1 MGFAQVAVELD
12 LSAHFTRLHNSISVD
27 KFRPLHLRYLSYDAA
42 NNNFKLLLDKGDSAK
57 GLSPSKLS
65 DTLKGTVPEE
75 ELKSSTQE
83 LLNYF
88 FVGISLPNDSFW
100 VNLRPDSPDNVIDPY
115 LAQTDVGKILLE
127 ADLQLKKDT
136 SLATSPQTIE
146 GKEYWNKLYKKAE
159 ELYGPESITIPT
171 LTRPWIVPG
180 EIIIRESTDNAYIY
194 KATLK
199 VMLEQDYLQAPSSG
213 LQAMSLAQYTFKDE
227 RSKALN
233 EYSTQLIKETI
244 IPKLTK
250 DVNTAKRYAPLR
262 QVYYSLILAQ
272 WFKQK
277 FSGKGGLYSYLIDK
291 RELNNLTSKN
301 PWDKQ
306 TYFKAYQTSFQ
317 KGEYNLKE
325 PVYTPQGQV
334 IRSYMSGGMN
344 LGIYNINSSPV
355 TIEGTRKI
363 SGNIINAGKLFLV
376 TLLATGALTVASIG
390 TVAANELDKKGV
402 VDVII
407 EKVVQT
413 SPDGAGFYIPEVK
426 PIPEPQDKSPGYMD
440 FKAIDSLGLHNE
452 KQRREL
458 VAPVLEE
465 FPDAKKFFKYPERLS
480 PKALREIAKNRLD
493 DRRDDPRKLAVVLMA
508 EGGGNDSALMWTKHV
523 DDLMS
528 LGYRVMYYEIKNIED
543 IVGGVEDATK
553 TGKKIDFFSITSHS
567 DTIFNIMLLRG
578 AFRFSSWLTTS
589 KSNEEKL
596 KAAFQGRVSN
606 YAIFALDTCFGGR
619 DKKEDPGNFGNWF
632 RRVLGDGKQD
642 IWSTPT
648 RTKLIGIER
657 RGGMIIFYFNFFGGK
672 QDFYISFLG
681 DSNGSLIAQLPSVSS
696 PSSEKTS
703 AASPVEEKS
712 ASSAIRGTNLE
723 ERKLEDI
730 IKTAVSQNRAAIL
743 KRPYSEKGDSGG
755 VITPELVTMLCGL
768 MRDDIARRVVA
779 MFPPG
784 EIRTKRTTRWLLGG
798 KIISRILDFFGGGKT
813 KIILHQAKRLFGGYK
828 HAFLVVVF
836 PQGKAYL
843 VDTTFLQFFNDG
855 LSETILEKNQQV
867 HPGWSGLV
875 ERLLNEGYIE
885 LDDEVAN
892 MYGNLLQGETFSG
905 ETFDMHKLL
914 VSPTDEPDYTA
925 GEMIRFMGPL
935 QSEPG
940 SSLATAASP
949 IERKEPLSKHGLNIV
964 TASKKLIL
972 QINSKEIR
980 DEINGILLAC
990 SDNLTKNALTNI
1002 FIIGRLAD
1010 KGYLDKRVLP
1020 IIRDIIR
1027 LKGIGRTLNKS
1038 AILNIGGLE
1047 AFLREIDYTW
1057 QLLGKNLDGDKL
1069 SSFNAFDLAVKDNN
1083 GALLS
1088 VVDALGTLI
1097 LKNGDT
1103 VPVLIEMQR
1112 GNGIFKDSSV
1122 KSEKEALEW
1131 IEKQI
1136 KEHIGKLAGKGLGTS
1151 QSFDTHIAQSEHYS
1165 DALARQAEALG
1176 IDKNLYIQSWI
1187 EKQDTHR
1194 LHLLKHAILGY
1205 SEQLQ
1210 KALSGPTIQALV
1222 KEYEKK
1228 YNFHIYLVACS
1239 DFNIEAMI
1247 RSSNF
1252 DSRYI
1257 QRISQNIDTEVKNTD
1272 KEITQLKV
1280 TLSRDFKVRPEVVS
1294 FMFAEE
1300 GDIDIIRKALARINE
1315 LKSVFSQY
1323 QQKKNEILD
1332 AYGIPEPQRAQ
1343 YLVEDNF
1350 GHLVARDR
1358 HDALRGFENL
1368 AWSGFSAIGR
1378 SSPGVLDEYGSK
1390 TNEKILN
1397 GLLEGFEIQL
1407 LFDTYK
1413 GETGDEFSNEVSKIR
1428 EKYKITSSANA
1439 GLTGSAASPVEQGTK
1454 IIKSMSIALAT
1465 FITTG
1470 LIRVEALA
1478 QQITIPKPGLWGF
1491 FGTMNNLSREDQ
1503 SLIVY
1508 GVLFGATVLPTI
1520 IWFIYSQLIRPYLEK
1535 NSLRDFEK
1543 GLFEINNI
1551 SLAYD
1556 GIRIKT
1562 DKGTIHLS
1570 KYEITI
1576 YSNRGR
1582 RISKVYSELSGE
1594 QNKEDRIFFREQ
1606 ILDKIEGYIVQSQNT
1621 EDREQFWSQY
1631 ITLFS
1636 GTYYDAAGKKDAE
1649 RRKRIAKSLEVFYDN
1664 DIRKI
1669 KEIFPEWSY
1678 QEIII
1683 NDSSIDKINPR
1694 DVFIYYLYREPKAL
1708 EVILVNKIEFLEDSL
1723 IERAVEGLLIRIIP
1737 QLKDGFIYGEE
1748 RLDKDIIL
1756 AKLKSERRFR
1766 IPGYFEEYI
1775 SLLQAYV
1782 NQQAPS
1788 FQEDKYEIKETQAR
1802 SWSYDKTEREN
1813 IDELLSKG
1821 RDGRDFSGHLAM
1833 HQTKIWELFEAIL
1846 TAGYIIPADIFETLN
1861 EKNQFQQMLKEGK
1874 VGSLIATDFVHFS
1887 IDKRIGYLNSR
1898 YAFVYPLEM
1907 FLENQA
1913 FILDPLSVDDWAVG
1927 GFSAN
1932 PEHESHK
1939 IPVRNAIILAPKSEQ
1954 ENMEKL
1960 LSNLE
1965 QGYPGWQRPKRIFY
1979 YEGQSAEDGLKEL
1992 QEKYNLKQPIERVA
2006 ISRAPKIIRKL
2017 QEGKFKCD
2025 LIGRKSISLLSIKDV
2040 SDING
2045 IIKYH
2050 DVAHL
2055 RRLQEVQDFSKQLEE
2070 LSERVLSSMSIGD
2083 IEVKDTGSSKRGT
2096 YQERDSSFPDDF
2108 DLMVNLS
2115 GAVLTD
2121 PQLEEFGK
2129 KLADELQA
2137 KNWLKTI
2144 YGESEFRVAPES
2156 FISHRDGRSLVKIKV
2171 FRGNEQNI
2179 PVLLIDVNFFSD
2191 SGGADGIRYQQKFW
2205 ENLDKILSGLPEKD
2219 REEGKQHILAIIRS
2233 LKAIFKN
2240 NGVYGWVEGGLR
2252 GVGTEQL
2259 SLQLNGVEDEF
2270 GTPKN
2275 AAFTSIDDFKK
2286 IYSITNALFILEEAM
2301 FNGQKYSG
2309 LEGFRK
2315 NLPLWD
2321 PGSLSPTRLTDRVNE
2336 MALRRLID
2344 ITTEAKNSLGNIIE
2358 TATVSSAASPV
2369 TIKEIDAYV
2378 IKNNSLEVETGIVTA
2393 GGIQQEVVLDKT
2405 NVPPKYLRVGDI
2417 IIKDKELIMPD
2428 YPPLKKYIVLTVNTK
2443 DHLEFADYA
2452 IPFIAAMLNQEF
2464 EDKIVEE
2471 DGIGTGILSLIALK
2485 KKAKRIVGIESV
2497 PEKLTLA
2504 KEVFESEGYT
2514 VKQLKLSDWRSDVS
2528 QEAEKIDYQV
2538 ILIEGKLSDWYKVA
2552 PEEREKIAGGR
2563 LEIRLAELGP
2573 MYKIHPELVS
2583 DALLKYKNENTI
2595 LGGYLDGTGN
2605 RLGGDSSYNMKMGI
2619 EEGFREI
2626 ALNIYKLDGTKRI
2639 EKLSDLLEKYGVRVS
2654 THSRESGSSFSALTV
2669 QPEASSA
2676 IDQAA
2681 ESAASPVKYAE
2692 EVSKKINQKA
2702 GRVTQEAF
2710 EALYGVIRLEN
2721 FASSPMNN
2729 VDTQIRLYRT
2739 YSANDILEP
2748 LKLNK
2753 EDVYV
2758 DLAGGPGTVSAAA
2771 ASMAGRVIYVDISE
2785 KNIPLVKGIINYA
2798 KNPSVLE
2805 ALKEKPLLD
2814 VKNYLEKL
2822 KNENYEIMPAT
2833 NVEILLTDAQKLP
2846 LADNS
2851 VSKLS
2856 VTDVFHWISQR
2867 GGKVGVDNVIKEML
2881 RVTKSGGLLHI
2892 KYDFPSR
2899 SEEFIEYFKQLAQ
2912 NLGVE
2917 VIIIEDT
2924 VIGGVVL
2931 EVKNKTNASSS
2942 LISDKGGIDLRALPI
2957 TTQPINLGLISANLR
2972 DSPQKTGTVPSDR
2985 ELKEEWARIENMLA
2999 AGLIPSSERIK
3010 EYLQS
3015 CCQKQDYNQE
3025 IDKVLSCIA
3034 DILRLEEERVA
3045 STDSALK
3052 EVLVLLE
3059 LDKPVEQ
3066 MQLALAQI
3074 TVEPKEP
3081 KTIEQ

>member
-1 MGFAQVAVELD
+1 MNKKLSKIISIFLCLCFLSQQIGFAQVAAELD

-27 KFRPLHLRYLSYDAA
+27 KFRPLHLRYLSYDNL
-42 NNNFKLLLDKGDSAK
+42 NNNFKLLLDKGTDLEK
-57 GLSPSKLS
+57 GIGTGKGKEEQE
-65 DTLKGTVPEE
+65 DALKVKT
-75 ELKSSTQE
+75 KE

-136 SLATSPQTIE
+136 STATSPQTIE
-146 GKEYWNKLYKKAE
+146 GKEYWGKLYKKAE
-159 ELYGPESITIPT
+159 ELFGIESITIPT

-199 VMLEQDYLQAPSSG
+199 VMLEQDYL
-213 LQAMSLAQYTFKDE
+213 AQGKGISTGTGTGIDYSFKDE
-227 RSKALN
+227 RLKKLN
-233 EYSTQLIKETI
+233 EYSTQLIRETI

-277 FSGKGGLYSYLIDK
+277 FYAQDGLYSHLIDQ
-291 RELNNLTSKN
+291 RNLTDLGSKQ

-344 LGIYNINSSPV
+344 FGDTLASSSIVGTARVLPKNLIN
-355 TIEGTRKI
+355 KAI
-363 SGNIINAGKLFLV
+363 SVSGSMDAFSINNPEI
-376 TLLATGALTVASIG
+376 TAS
-390 TVAANELDKKGV
+390 APASK
-402 VDVII
+402 
-407 EKVVQT
+407 
-413 SPDGAGFYIPEVK
+413 
-426 PIPEPQDKSPGYMD
+426 IPEP
-440 FKAIDSLGLHNE
+440 
-452 KQRREL
+452 
-458 VAPVLEE
+458 
-465 FPDAKKFFKYPERLS
+465 
-480 PKALREIAKNRLD
+480 
-493 DRRDDPRKLAVVLMA
+493 
-508 EGGGNDSALMWTKHV
+508 
-523 DDLMS
+523 
-528 LGYRVMYYEIKNIED
+528 
-543 IVGGVEDATK
+543 
-553 TGKKIDFFSITSHS
+553 
-567 DTIFNIMLLRG
+567 
-578 AFRFSSWLTTS
+578 
-589 KSNEEKL
+589 
-596 KAAFQGRVSN
+596 
-606 YAIFALDTCFGGR
+606 
-619 DKKEDPGNFGNWF
+619 
-632 RRVLGDGKQD
+632 
-642 IWSTPT
+642 
-648 RTKLIGIER
+648 
-657 RGGMIIFYFNFFGGK
+657 
-672 QDFYISFLG
+672 
-681 DSNGSLIAQLPSVSS
+681 
-696 PSSEKTS
+696 
-703 AASPVEEKS
+703 
-712 ASSAIRGTNLE
+712 
-723 ERKLEDI
+723 
-730 IKTAVSQNRAAIL
+730 
-743 KRPYSEKGDSGG
+743 
-755 VITPELVTMLCGL
+755 
-768 MRDDIARRVVA
+768 
-779 MFPPG
+779 
-784 EIRTKRTTRWLLGG
+784 
-798 KIISRILDFFGGGKT
+798 
-813 KIILHQAKRLFGGYK
+813 
-828 HAFLVVVF
+828 
-836 PQGKAYL
+836 
-843 VDTTFLQFFNDG
+843 
-855 LSETILEKNQQV
+855 
-867 HPGWSGLV
+867 
-875 ERLLNEGYIE
+875 
-885 LDDEVAN
+885 
-892 MYGNLLQGETFSG
+892 
-905 ETFDMHKLL
+905 
-914 VSPTDEPDYTA
+914 
-925 GEMIRFMGPL
+925 
-935 QSEPG
+935 
-940 SSLATAASP
+940 
-949 IERKEPLSKHGLNIV
+949 
-964 TASKKLIL
+964 
-972 QINSKEIR
+972 
-980 DEINGILLAC
+980 
-990 SDNLTKNALTNI
+990 
-1002 FIIGRLAD
+1002 
-1010 KGYLDKRVLP
+1010 
-1020 IIRDIIR
+1020 
-1027 LKGIGRTLNKS
+1027 
-1038 AILNIGGLE
+1038 
-1047 AFLREIDYTW
+1047 
-1057 QLLGKNLDGDKL
+1057 
-1069 SSFNAFDLAVKDNN
+1069 
-1083 GALLS
+1083 
-1088 VVDALGTLI
+1088 
-1097 LKNGDT
+1097 
-1103 VPVLIEMQR
+1103 
-1112 GNGIFKDSSV
+1112 
-1122 KSEKEALEW
+1122 
-1131 IEKQI
+1131 
-1136 KEHIGKLAGKGLGTS
+1136 
-1151 QSFDTHIAQSEHYS
+1151 
-1165 DALARQAEALG
+1165 
-1176 IDKNLYIQSWI
+1176 
-1187 EKQDTHR
+1187 
-1194 LHLLKHAILGY
+1194 
-1205 SEQLQ
+1205 
-1210 KALSGPTIQALV
+1210 
-1222 KEYEKK
+1222 
-1228 YNFHIYLVACS
+1228 
-1239 DFNIEAMI
+1239 
-1247 RSSNF
+1247 
-1252 DSRYI
+1252 
-1257 QRISQNIDTEVKNTD
+1257 
-1272 KEITQLKV
+1272 
-1280 TLSRDFKVRPEVVS
+1280 
-1294 FMFAEE
+1294 
-1300 GDIDIIRKALARINE
+1300 
-1315 LKSVFSQY
+1315 
-1323 QQKKNEILD
+1323 
-1332 AYGIPEPQRAQ
+1332 
-1343 YLVEDNF
+1343 
-1350 GHLVARDR
+1350 
-1358 HDALRGFENL
+1358 
-1368 AWSGFSAIGR
+1368 
-1378 SSPGVLDEYGSK
+1378 
-1390 TNEKILN
+1390 
-1397 GLLEGFEIQL
+1397 
-1407 LFDTYK
+1407 
-1413 GETGDEFSNEVSKIR
+1413 
-1428 EKYKITSSANA
+1428 
-1439 GLTGSAASPVEQGTK
+1439 AASPVEQGTK
-1454 IIKSMSIALAT
+1454 IIKSMSVALAT

-1478 QQITIPKPGLWGF
+1478 QQITIPKPGLWGSF
-1491 FGTMNNLSREDQ
+1491 DTMNNLSREDQ

-1551 SLAYD
+1551 SLAHD

-1582 RISKVYSELSGE
+1582 RISKVYSKLSGE

-1621 EDREQFWSQY
+1621 EGREQFWSQY

-1636 GTYYDAAGKKDAE
+1636 DTYYDAAGKKDAE
-1649 RRKRIAKSLEVFYDN
+1649 RRKRIAKSLEAFYDN

-1678 QEIII
+1678 QGIII

-1788 FQEDKYEIKETQAR
+1788 FQEDKYEIKETQAK

-1821 RDGRDFSGHLAM
+1821 RDGRGFSGHLAM

-1861 EKNQFQQMLKEGK
+1861 EKNQFQQMLREGK
-1874 VGSLIATDFVHFS
+1874 VRSLIATDFVHFS

-1954 ENMEKL
+1954 ENIEKL

-1979 YEGQSAEDGLKEL
+1979 YEGQFAEDGLKEL
-1992 QEKYNLKQPIERVA
+1992 QEKYNLKQPLERVA

-2040 SDING
+2040 LDING

-2050 DVAHL
+2050 DVTHL

-2137 KNWLKTI
+2137 KNWLMTI
-2144 YGESEFRVAPES
+2144 YGESEFRVVPES

-2205 ENLDKILSGLPEKD
+2205 KNLDKILSGLPEKN

-2259 SLQLNGVEDEF
+2259 PLQLNGVEDEF

-2275 AAFTSIDDFKK
+2275 TAFVSVDDFKK
-2286 IYSITNALFILEEAM
+2286 IYSISNALFILEEAM
-2301 FNGQKYSG
+2301 FNGQKYSS

-2321 PGSLSPTRLTDRVNE
+2321 PGSLSPTRLTNRVNE

-2344 ITTEAKNSLGNIIE
+2344 ITTEAKNSLGNIVEI
-2358 TATVSSAASPV
+2358 ATVSTAASPVQQQSAPELKIVDLEDFVPFSAGSQGKIYSDKQGYYILKVFTIPEIKDEHVREAHRIITGLQKSLKEEYRGPVKFVVPELVQIEGGGLGFLARQINGRSLANVIDKMAPSDVFGFSEPERCASDLESMAFEFLNFVDKKTGMADRQSRNGIESLDNFIVPIKFLRVDEVKPEYYGQSIPIVNIDPINMYLVMEGMAERDIRDKLSQLAAKNITQVESIFTDAVKDWRMFLRVERRLLRAYGGIPSDARVVLLEAGDALLEKKTVRFDLIGFWHPQVTVIIKNQNNNAWGEKLRVNLDNLSFVDKASLLFTNKDKLPELLLRHVINQEFAQGQILNVASQKNDLPASSPTSEDKSAASPADKKSTSSPV
-2369 TIKEIDAYV
+2369 KTVEIDENV
-2378 IKNNSLEVETGIVTA
+2378 IKNYGLELETGVVTA
-2393 GGIQQEVVLDKT
+2393 DNTLHVEVVLDKK
-2405 NVPPKYLRVGDI
+2405 NLFPRYMRVGKI
-2417 IIKDKELIMPD
+2417 IIIDEGLNLSRIPNELLD
-2428 YPPLKKYIVLTVNTK
+2428 QYIVIQVKTD
-2443 DHLEFADYA
+2443 DHLRFFNHA
-2452 IPFIAAMLNQEF
+2452 IPFIAAMLNEYS
-2464 EDKIVEE
+2464 EGGIKGVIVED
-2471 DGIGTGILSLIALK
+2471 DGIGAGIMGLIALK
-2485 KKAKRIVGIESV
+2485 LGATRVVGIEWLSD
-2497 PEKLTLA
+2497 ELNKAQKL
-2504 KEVFESEGYT
+2504 FEQNNYT
-2514 VKQLKLSDWRSDVS
+2514 VKR
-2528 QEAEKIDYQV
+2528 
-2538 ILIEGKLSDWYKVA
+2538 
-2552 PEEREKIAGGR
+2552 
-2563 LEIRLAELGP
+2563 
-2573 MYKIHPELVS
+2573 
-2583 DALLKYKNENTI
+2583 
-2595 LGGYLDGTGN
+2595 
-2605 RLGGDSSYNMKMGI
+2605 
-2619 EEGFREI
+2619 F
-2626 ALNIYKLDGTKRI
+2626 
-2639 EKLSDLLEKYGVRVS
+2639 KLSDLAEAGYNIPRGVDKENAQVFLFEGNLLGWNKIPRSMRENIVGGSPKLLLADLGPDYAVYNQWLDNILTEYKLTEYKNKIILGGFRVFNPKGS
-2654 THSRESGSSFSALTV
+2654 LPMKVILDPGFGTTKDKLNEYKMRYRESTYDPGEGSGFYALTV

-2676 IDQAA
+2676 AM
-2681 ESAASPVKYAE
+2681 S
-2692 EVSKKINQKA
+2692 N
-2702 GRVTQEAF
+2702 
-2710 EALYGVIRLEN
+2710 
-2721 FASSPMNN
+2721 M
-2729 VDTQIRLYRT
+2729 DTQIRLYRT

-2753 EDVYV
+2753 DDVYV

-2805 ALKEKPLLD
+2805 ALKEKPLLN
-2814 VKNYLEKL
+2814 VKTYLEKL
-2822 KNENYEIMPAT
+2822 KNENYEIIPAT
-2833 NVEILLTDAQKLP
+2833 NVEILLADAQKLP

-2856 VTDVFHWISQR
+2856 VTDLFYWISQR
-2867 GGKVGVDNVIKEML
+2867 GGKEGVDNVIKEML

-2892 KYDFPSR
+2892 KYDFPSQ
-2899 SEEFIEYFKQLAQ
+2899 SKEFIEYFKQLAQ
-2912 NLGVE
+2912 NLGIE

-2924 VIGGVVL
+2924 VIGGTVL
-2931 EVKNKTNASSS
+2931 EVKNKTSVSSP

-2957 TTQPINLGLISANLR
+2957 MTQPINPGTISLQAPGSRLQAPIPLAELQ
-2972 DSPQKTGTVPSDR
+2972 DEWQK
-2985 ELKEEWARIENMLA
+2985 IENMLA
-2999 AGLIPSSERIK
+2999 VGLTPSSERIK

-3034 DILRLEEERVA
+3034 DILRLEEEQVA

-3059 LDKPVEQ
+3059 SDKPVEQ
-3066 MQLALAQI
+3066 MQLTLAQI

-3081 KTIEQ
+3081 KTIE